1 MKNTILTFAVVLSI
15 SPTVIAQSRVVLIEQ
30 FSNSSCPPCGA
41 VSPAVYAF
49 ANNNQPDVAV
59 IAYHTAFPYNN
70 DSMYFENPTEA
81 TQRVNYYSVSGVP
94 NSILDGNVYNGS
106 TNPFVTN
113 ISTLVSNR
121 LNVAPRYGIIASNLV
136 LSGNQLS
143 GKVKFTSLSNMNV
156 SENLIAH
163 IVVIEK
169 NVLKSSY
176 AASPGANSE
185 TEYGYVMRKMI
196 PNGSGT
202 ILLSTALNGSDSV
215 PFIWT
220 LNTIKNKA
228 ELRVVA
234 FVQNA
239 STKEVHQAQLFGVSQ
254 APVGLTEN
262 ATSLHNTLIYPNP
275 STGEFSI
282 SFKTLQHIKSLTIFD
297 PLGKILF
304 SENLSPATHF
314 ITRVVNLN
322 PGAYYVKTETSTGS
336 EIQKL
341 LITD

>member
-1 MKNTILTFAVVLSI
+1 MKNTILTF
-15 SPTVIAQSRVVLIEQ
+15 VIILTSATTSFSQTRVVLIEQ

-41 VSPAVYAF
+41 VSPSVYAF

-59 IAYHTAFPYNN
+59 IAYHTLFPYNN

-81 TQRVNYYSVSGVP
+81 TQRVNYYSVAGVP
-94 NSILDGNVYNGS
+94 NSVLDGNVYNGS

-113 ISTLVSNR
+113 ISTLVGNR
-121 LNVAPRYGIIASNLV
+121 LNVAPRYDVIASNLV
-136 LSGNQLS
+136 LNGNQLS
-143 GKVKFTSLSNMNV
+143 GVVKFTSLNTLNV

-163 IVVIEK
+163 VVVVEK

-185 TEYGYVMRKMI
+185 TEYGYVMRKMV
-196 PNGSGT
+196 PNASGT
-202 ILLSTALNGSDSV
+202 SLVNTSLNGSDSI
-215 PFIWT
+215 PINWT
-220 LNTIKNKA
+220 LNHIKNKA

-239 STKEVHQAQLFGVSQ
+239 STKEVHQARLFAVSQ
-254 APVGLTEN
+254 APVGLMEDV
-262 ATSLHNTLIYPNP
+262 TSLRSALIYPNP

-282 SFKTLQHIKSLTIFD
+282 SFKTQENLKSLMIFD
-297 PLGKILF
+297 PLGKVVF
-304 SENLSPATHF
+304 SENLGFTTYRT
-314 ITRVVNLN
+314 IRGINLG
-322 PGAYYVKTETSTGS
+322 PGAYYVKIETSAGS

-341 LITD
+341 LITE